1 MEHQGGS
8 CDDKVLGSLSE
19 SGEKF
24 EKVNA
29 PGIRNHTAFQR
40 R

>member
-8 CDDKVLGSLSE
+8 GDDKVLGSRPE
-19 SGEKF
+19 SVEKF

-40 R
+40 S